1 MADTTLWAE
10 LLAFGTGLA
19 LSPIHL
25 GVLLLLL
32 LGPKPIQRGSWFV
45 TGWIVTTLVTV
56 ILLLTVGHSLV
67 LDMTQGSHH
76 RTALD
81 LLGGGALI
89 SLGLKELLRSFAA
102 GEEQPAWT
110 HTIERFINLP
120 LPLLIAVGALTELIS
135 PDDLFLFAKT
145 SAVVLAASLPSWQ
158 EIVGLVFF
166 TFGSSLL
173 LLIPLVAVIIG
184 RERVIPLLQSGKQL
198 LFAKGDLI
206 VGGVSFAL
214 GAYLGWQG
222 ISGLPIVI

>member
-102 GEEQPAWT
+102 GEETTSLDQYDRTIYQFAAAAFDRRWCANRTHQP
-110 HTIERFINLP
+110 RRP
-120 LPLLIAVGALTELIS
+120 LPICQDFSRGPSSKPPQLARNRWLSVFHIWLEPAATDPPSRRDHWQRTRDS
-135 PDDLFLFAKT
+135 P
-145 SAVVLAASLPSWQ
+145 AAIWQ
-158 EIVGLVFF
+158 T
-166 TFGSSLL
+166 TF
-173 LLIPLVAVIIG
+173 ICQ
-184 RERVIPLLQSGKQL
+184 R
-198 LFAKGDLI
+198 
-206 VGGVSFAL
+206 
-214 GAYLGWQG
+214 
-222 ISGLPIVI
+222 